1 MSTITED
8 NLVEQPALEWLKG
21 EGWDYIHANQLIPE
35 NEERESLSDVILK
48 NRFFLKYIKNKST
61 HSQRHIK
68 RSL

>member
-35 NEERESLSDVILK
+35 NEERESLSDVI
-48 NRFFLKYIKNKST
+48 
-61 HSQRHIK
+61 
-68 RSL
+68 